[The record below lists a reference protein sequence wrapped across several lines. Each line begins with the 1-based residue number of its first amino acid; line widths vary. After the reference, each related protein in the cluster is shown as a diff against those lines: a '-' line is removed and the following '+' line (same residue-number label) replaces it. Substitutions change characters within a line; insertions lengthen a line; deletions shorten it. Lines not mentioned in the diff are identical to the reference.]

1 MKKQTH
7 SLRTRILSMLLVLVC
22 VLGLFPGVALA
33 ASPDTIKLEDC
44 TYNGVRY
51 DSPALDVCYM
61 HQMKFNV
68 NGDNVMGFC
77 SDKGAGMGWSLEGHT
92 WDSPKPVNDP
102 TVKTMMAYFYAHS
115 RGIFTD
121 QAHALGVDN
130 VWDSDY
136 VWVMNAWVQAVVWRY
151 TENLFSDPL
160 VACAEELIWV
170 HNNQYGT
177 NYSSIDEL
185 LDGISFRIESSIFW
199 SWVSRGSGATAR
211 CMNTPTPV
219 PVPTITLQTTFSP

>member
-1 MKKQTH
+1 
-7 SLRTRILSMLLVLVC
+7 MLLVLVC

-92 WDSPKPVNDP
+92 WDSPNE
-102 TVKTMMAYFYAHS
+102 YCC
-115 RGIFTD
+115 R
-121 QAHALGVDN
+121 
-130 VWDSDY
+130 
-136 VWVMNAWVQAVVWRY
+136 
-151 TENLFSDPL
+151 
-160 VACAEELIWV
+160 
-170 HNNQYGT
+170 
-177 NYSSIDEL
+177 
-185 LDGISFRIESSIFW
+185 
-199 SWVSRGSGATAR
+199 
-211 CMNTPTPV
+211 
-219 PVPTITLQTTFSP
+219 